1 MSSGRENYMTEDSTL
16 GVGLL
21 LLVSKKKKIAIG
33 VNWNTQ

>member
-1 MSSGRENYMTEDSTL
+1 MTEDSTL

-21 LLVSKKKKIAIG
+21 LLVYKKRIAVG